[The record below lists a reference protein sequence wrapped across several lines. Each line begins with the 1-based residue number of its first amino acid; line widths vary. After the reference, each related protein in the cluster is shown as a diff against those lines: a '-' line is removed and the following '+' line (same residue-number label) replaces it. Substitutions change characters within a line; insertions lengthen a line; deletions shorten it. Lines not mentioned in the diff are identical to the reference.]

1 MLNSMSG
8 IASPLLRISSRV
20 LSVEA
25 LSFAYGDCQH
35 ILQDVSFEVHWGERI
50 GLVGPN
56 GAGKT
61 TLFMTIC
68 GLLSAQTGQIQLF
81 DRVVV
86 PREFRPEVGLVFQN
100 PDDQLFSLSVRDDVA
115 FGPAN
120 MGLPQAEIDRRVQE
134 ALYITGTIEFADRPP
149 HHLSGGQKR
158 MVAIAGVLAMCPDL
172 IIYDEPSANLD
183 IRSRRR
189 LIQFLQSA
197 EQTTMVSSHDLE
209 LILEVCDRVLLIDQ
223 GQVIADGPTQEIMG
237 NSALMESHG
246 LECPHSLLH

>member
-172 IIYDEPSANLD
+172 IIYDEPSAN
-183 IRSRRR
+183 
-189 LIQFLQSA
+189 
-197 EQTTMVSSHDLE
+197 
-209 LILEVCDRVLLIDQ
+209 
-223 GQVIADGPTQEIMG
+223 
-237 NSALMESHG
+237 
-246 LECPHSLLH
+246 